1 MLSFGLTKKEELVR
15 DVKAWVCLS
24 HSSHE
29 LVELVILRGES
40 KGQDHKPRL
49 AGSRL
54 WPRQKSARKKAHG
67 PGEAA
72 KRTN

>member
-1 MLSFGLTKKEELVR
+1 MLSFGLIKKEELVR
-15 DVKAWVCLS
+15 DVKSGVCLG

-49 AGSRL
+49 AGNRL
-54 WPRQKSARKKAHG
+54 WPLQGSARKKAHG
-67 PGEAA
+67 PGEASR
-72 KRTN
+72 KTS